1 MMTERPASCIQTPM
15 SKKYAVDKP
24 KRTSVEIVASPLR
37 FPVRRIFCVGQ
48 NYADHVKEMGGDA
61 SKPDPFFFC
70 KPADAIVA
78 SKLVIPYP
86 TQTTDLQHEVELVI
100 AIGAAGSNIK
110 PEEALKHVFGYAVG
124 CDLTRRDLQ
133 KKAKD
138 ERRPWDVSKGF
149 DNSAPISPITP
160 YNEPFPGDAKISLSV
175 NNAKKQDASI
185 DQMIWPAPDIIAF
198 ASKFW
203 ALQPG
208 DLIFT
213 GTPSGVG
220 QIKSG
225 DSVTAHIDHLTDLI
239 FSIK

>member
-1 MMTERPASCIQTPM
+1 M
-15 SKKYAVDKP
+15 KYAFPAPPQPVAD
-24 KRTSVEIVASPLR
+24 IVASDDK

-61 SKPDPFFFC
+61 TKPDPFFFC
-70 KPADAIVA
+70 KPGDAVVA
-78 SKLVIPYP
+78 SGATIPYA
-86 TQTTDLQHEVELVI
+86 TQTTDLQHEIELVI
-100 AIGAAGSNIK
+100 AIGKAGSSIARAN
-110 PEEALKHVFGYAVG
+110 ALTHVFGYAVG

-149 DNSAPISPITP
+149 DNSAPLGFVTP
-160 YNEPFPGDAKISLSV
+160 WQGELPGASRISLSV
-175 NNAKKQDASI
+175 NGVKKQDATL
-185 DQMIWPAPDIIAF
+185 DQMIWPVADIIAF

-203 ALQPG
+203 TLQPG

-220 QIKSG
+220 PVKSG
-225 DSVTAHIDHLTDLI
+225 DTITGHIDHLTDLMFKI
-239 FSIK
+239 G